1 MNTEPGSLWL
11 SPQGSFGIN
20 LILTWDSSRLCQA
33 RLSGILESPMAE
45 RELCSGTSRA
55 REGGG
60 RIQLALRATAPG
72 PTRGRVPVSLGLPAP
87 GARSRLAG
95 TIRLGFGFLWA

>member
-20 LILTWDSSRLCQA
+20 LILTWARLCQA
-33 RLSGILESPMAE
+33 RLSGILESPVAE
-45 RELCSGTSRA
+45 NCVPGTSRA

-60 RIQLALRATAPG
+60 RTQLALRAASPG
-72 PTRGRVPVSLGLPAP
+72 PTQDRVPVSLGLLAP
-87 GARSRLAG
+87 GACSWLAG
-95 TIRLGFGFLWA
+95 PIRLGFGFLWA

>member
-45 RELCSGTSRA
+45 RELCSRD
-55 REGGG
+55 
-60 RIQLALRATAPG
+60 
-72 PTRGRVPVSLGLPAP
+72 
-87 GARSRLAG
+87 
-95 TIRLGFGFLWA
+95 F